1 MKQVKLMLEDRLKI
15 FIDKG
20 FLYNPIDG
28 TITTSNGLICDK
40 KNNKGY
46 IQIGCYYKDNP
57 GKGHTITLKGHQL
70 AYYIT
75 HRIVPNIIDHIDG
88 NRNNNRIE
96 NLRNVTPLKNS
107 YNKKDIK
114 GFSYNKKNNNYQAYI
129 DFDRKRKHLGCFN
142 TKEEAHQAYLDA
154 KKIYHII

>member
-1 MKQVKLMLEDRLKI
+1 MKQIKLMLEDRLKV
-15 FIDKG
+15 FVDKG
-20 FLYNPIDG
+20 FSYNPIDG
-28 TITTSNGLICDK
+28 TIRTNNGLICDK

-75 HRIVPNIIDHIDG
+75 YGIVPNIIDHKDG
-88 NRNNNRIE
+88 DRTNNRID

-107 YNKKDIK
+107 YNRLDVK
-114 GFSYNKKNNNYQAYI
+114 GFCYNKINKRFQSYI
-129 DFDRKRKHLGCFN
+129 DFNGKRKNLGCFTN
-142 TKEEAHQAYLDA
+142 EEEARQAYLDA
-154 KKIYHII
+154 KKIYHKL